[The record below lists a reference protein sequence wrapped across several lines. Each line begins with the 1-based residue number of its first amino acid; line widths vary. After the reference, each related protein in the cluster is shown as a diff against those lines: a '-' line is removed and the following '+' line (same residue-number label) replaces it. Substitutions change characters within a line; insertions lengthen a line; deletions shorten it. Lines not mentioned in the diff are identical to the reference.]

1 MITETQWMIV
11 IGFCIAAVIFD
22 WMFWE

>member
-11 IGFCIAAVIFD
+11 IGFCIAAAIFD